1 MTKKEAKLV
10 LEAATK
16 GIDVLAITL
25 IDLVKEEKELVEEF
39 APNRI
44 DRQKGS
50 K

>member
-10 LEAATK
+10 LAAATK
-16 GIDVLAITL
+16 GIDILAITL
-25 IDLVKEEKELVEEF
+25 IDLVKKEKPIEEF

>member
-25 IDLVKEEKELVEEF
+25 IDLVNEEKEPIEEF
-39 APNRI
+39 EPNRI
-44 DRQKGS
+44 DRRKGS